1 MVKKSK
7 TTKLTPTL
15 LEEIRNKF
23 VQGIEANTG
32 GRKLFTID
40 QLAADYNVAKP
51 TLYKHAK
58 KDDWTY
64 KQKQFQDS
72 YLIELDAKRKKELV
86 QESINFDKTCLTIA
100 KGLMGQVGKVISKNA
115 APDKDVQPQT
125 LVALSSAATN
135 AQKLAKLALGE
146 ATDNM
151 EINTNVQDSESFRRA
166 LERLDRLS
174 EGIGEEDASAIH

>member
-1 MVKKSK
+1 MVKKSNF
-7 TTKLTPTL
+7 TKLTPTL

-40 QLAADYNVAKP
+40 QLADDYNVAKP

-58 KDDWTY
+58 KDDWVMQ
-64 KQKQFQDS
+64 QKRFQDS
-72 YLIELDAKRKKELV
+72 YLIELDARRKKELV
-86 QESINFDKTCLTIA
+86 QESISFDKSCLAIA
-100 KGLMGQVGKVISKNA
+100 KGIMGQVGKVISKNA
-115 APDKDVQPQT
+115 APDADVKPQN

-135 AQKLAKLALGE
+135 AQRIAKLALGE

-151 EINTNVQDSESFRRA
+151 DINTNVKDSESFRRA
-166 LERLDRLS
+166 LERLDRLA
-174 EGIGEEDASAIH
+174 EDIGEEDSSAIH

>member
-1 MVKKSK
+1 MVKKSNF
-7 TTKLTPTL
+7 TKLTPTL

-40 QLAADYNVAKP
+40 QLADDYNVAKP

-58 KDDWTY
+58 KDDWVMQ
-64 KQKQFQDS
+64 QKRFQDS
-72 YLIELDAKRKKELV
+72 YLIELDARRKKELV
-86 QESINFDKTCLTIA
+86 QESISFDKSCLAIA
-100 KGLMGQVGKVISKNA
+100 KGIMGQVGKVISKNA
-115 APDKDVQPQT
+115 APDADVKPQN

-135 AQKLAKLALGE
+135 AQRITKLALGE

-151 EINTNVQDSESFRRA
+151 DINTNVKDSESFRRA
-166 LERLDRLS
+166 LERLDRLA
-174 EGIGEEDASAIH
+174 EDIGEEDSSAIH